1 MINDWEEILLAEIA
15 FIAPYPELAV
25 LAREICTEKYPD
37 IEVVDGLLDEG
48 LSRAQE
54 LLANGT
60 QVIIS
65 RGGTANLLRKHLEI
79 PVVEVRVSGY
89 DILRTLVDLSGQNR
103 TVGVVGYRNVVEGC
117 RSISQCLSIPLSE
130 IMTLR
135 SDENPNWQDT
145 QNDLSARLEREPID
159 VLVGDTL
166 VVSKLKLKV
175 SEVRLIRSG
184 AEAVSEAIEEARRI
198 FAVQA
203 EEKKATE
210 QLRAILTFIHDG
222 VLAVDRSGNITVM
235 NRGAEKI
242 FQTRAEQSIG
252 KNIKQVIANTRMN
265 EVLAQGRAELEQLQN
280 TPSGIVVTNRVPIE
294 VNGIVQGVV
303 ATFQEAGRIQK
314 TEQKLRSQLY
324 SKGLF
329 AKYAFDDIIATDPE
343 TQLAIARAK
352 RYAASDGTVLI
363 QAESGC
369 GKELFAQSIHQASL
383 RRDKAFVALN
393 CSALPTQL
401 LESELFGYVEGA
413 FTGARKEGKPGLIE
427 LAHGGTLFLDEIGD
441 MEIGLQARLL
451 RVLEERQVMRL
462 GAGNWIPVDIRII
475 AATNVPLKARALQ
488 GHFRLDLYYRLNV
501 LSLSLPPLRQRKK
514 DIVPLAEFFLLAAL
528 EKAHRP
534 NLPLTPSAIGL
545 LQQYSWPGNIRE
557 LRNTMERLAL
567 ICDNA
572 SDFAETIR
580 DFLNDDAGMPDLA
593 APAAASP
600 EADAQLAES
609 PQNMKG
615 MKKQLAISTL
625 AKCGGNKSRAAKQLG
640 ITRYTLDR
648 LLK

>member
-1 MINDWEEILLAEIA
+1 M
-15 FIAPYPELAV
+15 
-25 LAREICTEKYPD
+25 
-37 IEVVDGLLDEG
+37 
-48 LSRAQE
+48 
-54 LLANGT
+54 LANGT

-117 RSISQCLSIPLSE
+117 RSISQCLSISLSE

-352 RYAASDGTVLI
+352 R
-363 QAESGC
+363 
-369 GKELFAQSIHQASL
+369 
-383 RRDKAFVALN
+383 
-393 CSALPTQL
+393 
-401 LESELFGYVEGA
+401 
-413 FTGARKEGKPGLIE
+413 
-427 LAHGGTLFLDEIGD
+427 
-441 MEIGLQARLL
+441 
-451 RVLEERQVMRL
+451 
-462 GAGNWIPVDIRII
+462 
-475 AATNVPLKARALQ
+475 
-488 GHFRLDLYYRLNV
+488 
-501 LSLSLPPLRQRKK
+501 
-514 DIVPLAEFFLLAAL
+514 
-528 EKAHRP
+528 
-534 NLPLTPSAIGL
+534 
-545 LQQYSWPGNIRE
+545 
-557 LRNTMERLAL
+557 
-567 ICDNA
+567 
-572 SDFAETIR
+572 
-580 DFLNDDAGMPDLA
+580 
-593 APAAASP
+593 
-600 EADAQLAES
+600 
-609 PQNMKG
+609 
-615 MKKQLAISTL
+615 
-625 AKCGGNKSRAAKQLG
+625 
-640 ITRYTLDR
+640 
-648 LLK
+648 